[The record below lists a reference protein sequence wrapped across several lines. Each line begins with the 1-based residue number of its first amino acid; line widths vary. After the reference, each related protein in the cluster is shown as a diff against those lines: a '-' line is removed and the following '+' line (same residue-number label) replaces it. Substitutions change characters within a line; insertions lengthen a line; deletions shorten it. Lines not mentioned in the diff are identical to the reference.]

1 MTFLSPPA
9 APRRVR
15 RGGGGGVPSEQVNSG
30 GRPGGCETVE
40 SLRTELGEERAES
53 RRGRTFPRLIA
64 EGGLSHGVHVRA
76 LPRLGKECLENQP
89 CSERKF
95 TVGGSSNCEEEGG
108 DRTPSF
114 LPKGAETS
122 ESLAGSWWFDQG
134 PQHEFEFPV
143 SSAMSPQ
150 PEPQKHSWDA
160 TV

>member
-1 MTFLSPPA
+1 MEHSSVISTL
-9 APRRVR
+9 
-15 RGGGGGVPSEQVNSG
+15 EM
-30 GRPGGCETVE
+30 
-40 SLRTELGEERAES
+40 GEET
-53 RRGRTFPRLIA
+53 G
-64 EGGLSHGVHVRA
+64 
-76 LPRLGKECLENQP
+76 
-89 CSERKF
+89 
-95 TVGGSSNCEEEGG
+95 EEGG

-134 PQHEFEFPV
+134 PRHEFEFPV